1 MKKLLLATAV
11 SALTINAVQA
21 APTVYGKLH
30 VGVGNKE
37 TFVTKGGITN
47 GDTTSS
53 TAVDSFDS
61 RFGVKGEEI
70 LTDNLK
76 AIYQIEWALS
86 ADGDGTI
93 TGGSTDLTQRNRYL
107 GLKYEG
113 IGSVK
118 AGRLDTH
125 LKTAQGKVDIF
136 NDMYTDMKTI
146 LTGENRINNVLSF
159 ESDPKAL
166 EGVGVNVMLIQAE
179 NNKLATNSEDSNKK
193 RLGSAVSASVV
204 YDNKDMGVYAALAGD
219 QNVPNT
225 FTATG
230 KNAETQAFRLVGV
243 LDMETIANVPGL
255 TLGALF
261 QTAKPDNLSP
271 AATKTG
277 GDFFG
282 ANDID
287 SEDSFLISG
296 GYTIGETP
304 YTIKAQYG
312 RSTTSFNTAGISD
325 IEQQVLGGLVE
336 YKLNSKTRAYGY
348 VSQLTSDK
356 KLSNKSETPDRT
368 FAGVGMEFNF

>member
-53 TAVDSFDS
+53 TAVDSFES

-76 AIYQIEWALS
+76 AIYQIEWALN
-86 ADGDGTI
+86 ADGDGTV
-93 TGGSTDLTQRNRYL
+93 TGGATDLTQRNRYL

-136 NDMYTDMKTI
+136 NDMYTDMKFI

-282 ANDID
+282 ANNID

-296 GYTIGETP
+296 GYNIAETP

>member
-356 KLSNKSETPDRT
+356 KLSNKAETPDRT